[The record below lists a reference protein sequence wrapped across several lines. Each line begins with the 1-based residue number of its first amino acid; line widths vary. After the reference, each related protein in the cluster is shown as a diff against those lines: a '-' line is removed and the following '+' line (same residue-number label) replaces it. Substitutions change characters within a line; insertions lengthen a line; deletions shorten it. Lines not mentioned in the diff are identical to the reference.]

1 MHCPRK
7 RQKRSNVTTKPQKII
22 LAAIVCLL
30 ILATTPSLLQAEYA
44 DVVLN
49 KRADKEGVRPVLFPH
64 WFHRIRFRCVVC
76 HSELGFEM
84 RAGANQVTMDEIV
97 QGKFC
102 GACHDGETAWS
113 TENCDLCHSAKAG
126 IKSGIY
132 GGHETSGPGRW

>member
-1 MHCPRK
+1 M
-7 RQKRSNVTTKPQKII
+7 II
-22 LAAIVCLL
+22 LLNIIFVM
-30 ILATTPSLLQAEYA
+30 ILMVMPSSLNAEYA

-49 KRADKEGVRPVLFPH
+49 KRAEIEGVRAVIFPH

-84 RAGANQVTMDEIV
+84 RAGANKVTMDEII

-102 GACHDGETAWS
+102 GACHDGEIAWS
-113 TENCDLCHSAKAG
+113 TENCDLCHTALPG
-126 IKSGIY
+126 IESGIY